1 MDTTQVSAT
10 SPGRCA
16 RPPSP
21 APQPCVTVVACGEPA
36 RDHLVASYHQ
46 RFPGRRARD
55 VSCVWS
61 GLVLARNDRYPE
73 ARYEHISHVYDE
85 ELIET
90 ACRGGDAIALLR
102 LQVN

>member
-1 MDTTQVSAT
+1 M
-10 SPGRCA
+10 
-16 RPPSP
+16 
-21 APQPCVTVVACGEPA
+21 
-36 RDHLVASYHQ
+36 
-46 RFPGRRARD
+46 
-55 VSCVWS
+55 SCVWS